1 MELLISDKS
10 VFEINNRYPQKHKLH
25 EGAEILIFDD
35 FLAKPDEYRDLLDRM
50 PAFNSN
56 FFYKTASPGW
66 RQIIPYEFYFHIEAL
81 MSNFTQY
88 EVWVEQAFTNI
99 YRSRM
104 PCKSK
109 CWLPHY
115 DNKEYAFNLWLCDGP
130 GGTGFYNWNGV
141 CNVNHFIEDVRQ
153 KVFQHHEQG
162 EYLYEEFTGDEDWQ
176 LYHVS
181 PVQYNRAIFYSGNNF
196 HSAYI
201 PDNSYMEDWRY
212 SLVLMGG

>member
-10 VFEINNRYPQKHKLH
+10 VFEINNRYPQKYKLH

-50 PAFNSN
+50 PAFNSD

-153 KVFQHHEQG
+153 KVFQHHEKG
-162 EYLYEEFTGDEDWQ
+162 EYLYMKSLLVMKTGNSIIYHQCNTIEQSFTVVTTSILHTFQTILIWKTGDI
-176 LYHVS
+176 L
-181 PVQYNRAIFYSGNNF
+181 
-196 HSAYI
+196 
-201 PDNSYMEDWRY
+201 
-212 SLVLMGG
+212 